1 VTNPVPPETTP
12 PGRSSTSLVV
22 GIVLAVVL
30 IAALVAIF
38 VVGDDDAAD
47 TGPTAPTENGPV
59 DDGPVDTEPGATTP
73 ADDPPVDDGAADD
86 GTLDDP
92 RLPPEFAGEVRPV
105 EIEGDSLPSFSPDG
119 DDPALGMRPPLLVAE
134 DVAGS
139 VYTIS
144 PDIDG
149 PVMVVFLA
157 HWCPV
162 CDEEI
167 PHLAELQRDGRLPD
181 DLQVFGVLTG
191 IAPDRPNFPPS
202 EWAVDRGWPWPA
214 VADGI
219 DFDQDP
225 PAWAAADAFG
235 LSAYPYVVLSDDGVV
250 VDRWSGGLGVD
261 GLEARIGA
269 AVG

>member
-1 VTNPVPPETTP
+1 MTNPVPPEPTP

-22 GIVLAVVL
+22 ALVLAVLLV
-30 IAALVAIF
+30 AAIVAIF
-38 VVGDDDAAD
+38 LVGGDDDAAD
-47 TGPTAPTENGPV
+47 TVPTAPTETGPV
-59 DDGPVDTEPGATTP
+59 DEGP
-73 ADDPPVDDGAADD
+73 
-86 GTLDDP
+86 LDDP
-92 RLPPEFAGEVRPV
+92 VPPEFAGEVRPV
-105 EIEGDSLPSFSPDG
+105 EIDGDPLPSFSPEG
-119 DDPALGMRPPLLVAE
+119 ADPALGMRPPLLVAE

-162 CDEEI
+162 CNEEI
-167 PHLAELQRDGRLPD
+167 PQLAELQRDGRLPD

-202 EWAVDRGWPWPA
+202 QWVVDRGWPWPA

-225 PAWAAADAFG
+225 PMWAAADAFG

-250 VDRWSGGLGVD
+250 VDRWSGGLGAD
-261 GLEARIGA
+261 GIESRIA
-269 AVG
+269 AALG